1 MAQAQAQAP
10 AAEAVV
16 PAPKSKKMLI
26 IGIIVAVFSIG
37 GGVVAYLML
46 QHKSAAGAKHE
57 KVKEEVKAPIF
68 VPLEA
73 FTVNLQ
79 ADPDE
84 QYLQVEM
91 TLQVSG
97 DKDTEIIKL
106 HMPELRNR
114 ILLLLSSKK
123 SSEIA
128 SMKGKQILSDEI
140 IKLVKLPFA
149 GSKNTQK
156 LTGVFFTS
164 FVIQ

>member
-1 MAQAQAQAP
+1 MAQAP
-10 AAEAVV
+10 AAEAIV
-16 PAPKSKKMLI
+16 PATKSKKMLI
-26 IGIIVAVFSIG
+26 IGIVVALIAIG
-37 GGVVAYLML
+37 GGVAAYLMM
-46 QHKSAAGAKHE
+46 QHKPKHE
-57 KVKEEVKAPIF
+57 EAKEEAKVSVF
-68 VPLEA
+68 LPLET

-91 TLQVSG
+91 TLQVSEE
-97 DKDTEIIKL
+97 KDTEIIKL

-128 SMKGKQILSDEI
+128 SMEGKQMLSNEI
-140 IKLVKLPFA
+140 IKQVKLPFS

>member
-1 MAQAQAQAP
+1 MAQAPAP

-16 PAPKSKKMLI
+16 PASKSKKMLI
-26 IGIIVAVFSIG
+26 IGIVVAVLAIG
-37 GGVVAYLML
+37 GGVAAYLML
-46 QHKSAAGAKHE
+46 QHKPAAGAKHE
-57 KVKEEVKAPIF
+57 EAKEEAKAPVF
-68 VPLEA
+68 VPLET

-84 QYLQVEM
+84 QYLQVDM
-91 TLQVSG
+91 TLQVSEE
-97 DKDTEIIKL
+97 KDTEIIKL

-123 SSEIA
+123 SSEVA
-128 SMKGKQILSDEI
+128 SMEGKQMLSDEI
-140 IKLVKLPFA
+140 IKQVKLPFA

>member
-1 MAQAQAQAP
+1 MAQAP
-10 AAEAVV
+10 AAETVV

-26 IGIIVAVFSIG
+26 IGIVVVVLAIG
-37 GGVVAYLML
+37 GGVAAYLML
-46 QHKSAAGAKHE
+46 QHKPAAGAKHE
-57 KVKEEVKAPIF
+57 ATKEEVKVPVF
-68 VPLEA
+68 VPLET

-91 TLQVSG
+91 TLQLSEE
-97 DKDTEIIKL
+97 KDTEIIKL

-123 SSEIA
+123 SSEVA
-128 SMKGKQILSDEI
+128 SVEGKQRLSDEI
-140 IKLVKLPFA
+140 IKQVKLPFA
-149 GSKNTQK
+149 GSKAAQK
-156 LTGVFFTS
+156 PTGVFFTS

>member
-1 MAQAQAQAP
+1 MAQAPAP

-16 PAPKSKKMLI
+16 PASKSKKNLI
-26 IGIIVAVFSIG
+26 IGIVVAVLAIG
-37 GGVVAYLML
+37 GGVAAYLML
-46 QHKSAAGAKHE
+46 QHKPAAGAKHE
-57 KVKEEVKAPIF
+57 EAKEEVKAPVF
-68 VPLEA
+68 VPLET

-91 TLQVSG
+91 TLQVPEE
-97 DKDTEIIKL
+97 KDTEIIKL

-123 SSEIA
+123 SSEVA
-128 SMKGKQILSDEI
+128 SVEGKQRLSDEI
-140 IKLVKLPFA
+140 IKQVKLPFA